1 MRRSSLTRSKAAILG
16 AVFVLVFALYAYSP
30 VLYGFPKGGD
40 APNALSMIRYLEK
53 WWPHFPRWNTEWGCG
68 YPFLTFYQPLGIV
81 FTFLLSKAL
90 NLSIFTAYK
99 LTMLLIVTSA
109 SLALYLLSLLLFEDE
124 AAALAVAF
132 LYLSTP
138 GSFNN
143 LIYYGNYTEHFGYP
157 FLIVSMLLLHLYV
170 KSLKRSFLI
179 ISIISYALL
188 LLSHS
193 LMAALGTVVLFT
205 YLLWLHFKERVP
217 LTRFIKTSLLFFG
230 FGVSLTAFWY
240 VPFMSFGAFK
250 QYGIVSPKT
259 WGPLSIEQLVG
270 LPGSGFT
277 RLAPWTVLLATVG
290 SFISLKKKTNRFL
303 LLWALIFLFY
313 LEANRFAIF
322 YPLYGGAV
330 SPLRFLPWA
339 SIFLSLLGGQA
350 VKFARTRITS
360 KRFLAFMVVSVVAL
374 PLAYVQRVEVRGAT
388 HHEGTFALMKELSG
402 VVDGRIAFPGYM
414 GQFHQTFNLVSN
426 ESQLSNYQLQ
436 SAPNLAWIGTA
447 DAYLF
452 KGFGGVEEA
461 VAVCRWYG
469 LEYLFL
475 DEGSEAPWAT
485 ASQYFEETW
494 RGHGYRLFRV
504 VNSTPYASVGD
515 RRKILVVGDRYAYE
529 NIFWTLIQTKF
540 DPEVDA
546 LVWMDAKVDDLDVEE
561 LRNFDIVVLYGYS
574 YRNRDEMMRVLQ
586 RYVIEG
592 GSLFIDTGYSP
603 DSETPELTPP
613 FPVTATKA
621 ENFGFTWTFTC
632 KSSEILQDVN
642 FTAFAPPRYGDY
654 PWGVSRASNLTLQP
668 WAETLVWLN
677 GYPIIV
683 TGEYGK
689 GEVIWCGLN
698 LPYHAKSYRN
708 REEAKLLLNL
718 LNWLSPP
725 KDKPSCEAE
734 VERSIPEKI
743 VITLDEKV
751 EGDIS
756 VFVRETYFPK
766 WKAYLESESKRRR
779 LDLYYSGP
787 GFMLIILP
795 KEIETPAKLIIR
807 YETTK
812 IECVGYAITLITI
825 LLAFYATGSKVLRV
839 LRRKSYGSFNF
850 RPFKWFRRVVR

>member
-1 MRRSSLTRSKAAILG
+1 MKFSTASLTQSKVAILG

-99 LTMLLIVTSA
+99 ITMLLIVTSS
-109 SLALYLLSLLLFEDE
+109 SLGLYLLSLLLFEDE

-143 LIYYGNYTEHFGYP
+143 LVYWGFYIEHFGYP
-157 FLIVSMLLLHLYV
+157 LLIASMLLLHLYV
-170 KSLKRSFLI
+170 KSLKRSFFI
-179 ISIISYALL
+179 ASIISYALL

-193 LMAALGTVVLFT
+193 FIAALSTVILFT
-205 YLLWLHFKERVP
+205 YLLWLHFKESLP
-217 LTRFIKTSLLFFG
+217 LPQFIKSFLLFFG
-230 FGVSLTAFWY
+230 LGVSLTAFWY
-240 VPFMSFGAFK
+240 VPFMSFGVFK
-250 QYGIVSPKT
+250 KIGIASPKT

-277 RLAPWTVLLATVG
+277 RLAPWTVLLATIGGFV
-290 SFISLKKKTNRFL
+290 SLKKKTNRFL
-303 LLWALIFLFY
+303 LFWALIFLFY

-322 YPLYGGAV
+322 YPLYGGV
-330 SPLRFLPWA
+330 THPQRFLPWA

-350 VKFARTRITS
+350 VKFARTRISS
-360 KRFLAFMVVSVVAL
+360 KKFLAFTLVTVVAL
-374 PLAYVQRVEVRGAT
+374 PLACVQRGEVLGAT
-388 HHEGTFALMKELSG
+388 HHEGTFALMRELSD

-414 GQFHQTFNLVSN
+414 GQFHETFNLVSN
-426 ESQLSNYQLQ
+426 ESQLSNYQTL
-436 SAPNLAWIGTA
+436 SAPNLAWIATA

-452 KGFGGVEEA
+452 EGFGGVEEA

-475 DEGSEAPWAT
+475 DEGSDTPWAT
-485 ASQYFEETW
+485 ASQYFEEEW

-515 RRKILVVGDRYAYE
+515 RRKIPVVGDRYAYE
-529 NIFWTLIQTKF
+529 DVFWTLIQTKF

-546 LVWMDAKVDDLDVEE
+546 LVWMDVKVDELDVEE

-574 YRNRDEMMRVLQ
+574 YRNRDEMMRILQ
-586 RYVIEG
+586 QYVIEG

-603 DSETPELTPP
+603 DSEASELTAP

-621 ENFGFTWTFTC
+621 GNFGFTWTFTC
-632 KSSEILQDVN
+632 KSSEILRDVN

-654 PWGVSRASNLTLQP
+654 PWGVSYTSNLTLQP

-683 TGEYGK
+683 TGEYGE
-689 GEVIWCGLN
+689 GRVVWCGLN

-708 REEAKLLLNL
+708 REEAKLLLNI

-725 KDKPSCEAE
+725 KDKPSCEGE
-734 VERSIPEKI
+734 VERPIPEKI

-751 EGDIS
+751 EGDAS
-756 VFVRETYFPK
+756 VFVKETYFPK
-766 WKAYLESESKRRR
+766 WNAYLESESKRRR

-787 GFMLIILP
+787 GFTLVILP

-812 IECVGYAITLITI
+812 IEYIGYAITLSAII
-825 LLAFYATGSKVLRV
+825 ILAFYATGSKVLRI
-839 LRRKSYGSFNF
+839 LHGN
-850 RPFKWFRRVVR
+850 